1 MGSSPTSQL
10 LNQPHLKPDLPRTLH
25 FPESVHFLFNL
36 NQLRSKFS
44 ITYIPKNLDSFMGP
58 WQGFCLTQLWGGE
71 GRVWIQCCQPG
82 HPRSLGPLNPLL
94 TLAAPPPLTNYSI
107 FQSLCVESFKAPP
120 PFIPFHVCS
129 HWKLSPQ
136 SLRCEQH
143 KKFLAILNS
152 GWQPFTKPANIS
164 PLLNQ
169 PQMTK

>member
-71 GRVWIQCCQPG
+71 GRVWIQCRQPG

-94 TLAAPPPLTNYSI
+94 TLAAPPPLTIQFSNHFVWNPSR
-107 FQSLCVESFKAPP
+107 PP
-120 PFIPFHVCS
+120 LL
-129 HWKLSPQ
+129 LSPFTSVATGNYHHSPYDVNNTRS
-136 SLRCEQH
+136 SL
-143 KKFLAILNS
+143 
-152 GWQPFTKPANIS
+152 PF
-164 PLLNQ
+164 
-169 PQMTK
+169 